1 MATHIERGESLFIP
15 FRNGVSISDSQCRPR
30 MYKSVA
36 NFEKSFPKHNH
47 GTIGIEMVE
56 YVEVKHGEWKHE
68 CLECSVCKRNISE
81 IYDAD
86 SYMAYGIE
94 DELKY
99 CPYCGAKMDGGKRE

>member
-1 MATHIERGESLFIP
+1 MAEYIERNKVLGMSYCPTPLTQDNPLADIKAVVDVEDIESIP
-15 FRNGVSISDSQCRPR
+15 TAD
-30 MYKSVA
+30 
-36 NFEKSFPKHNH
+36 
-47 GTIGIEMVE
+47 VE
-56 YVEVKHGEWKHE
+56 EVKHGEWKHE

-99 CPYCGAKMDGGKRE
+99 CPYCGAKMDGGETE

>member
-1 MATHIERGESLFIP
+1 MARYIDAENIDFSPLKDDFDQARAKVIILGQPTADVEE
-15 FRNGVSISDSQCRPR
+15 VQ
-30 MYKSVA
+30 
-36 NFEKSFPKHNH
+36 H
-47 GTIGIEMVE
+47 GKWE
-56 YVEVKHGEWKHE
+56 HE

-99 CPYCGAKMDGGKRE
+99 CPYCGAKMDGGKANDL